1 MELEVLHVRTGKNI
15 VTLSNISPSATIHEV
30 KKEIYKLRRKYYP
43 ERQALKTKPSGKYL
57 ADENVLKTLNLQD
70 GRLLYFK
77 DLGPQVGWKT
87 VFLWEYF
94 GPLVLYTVTY
104 LRPAFLYGSSAALKP
119 KHFVVHV
126 AAVCWIAHYVKRL
139 LETLF
144 VHRFSHSTMP
154 IKNLLK
160 NCSYYWL
167 FSIFIGYFV
176 NHPLYT
182 PPKFGPLQIYLG
194 LAGFVQS
201 EIGNFSTHWVFK
213 NLRAPGTK
221 ERKIPMAT
229 GNPFTY
235 LFNFVSCPNYTYE
248 VMAWF
253 SFTIMVQCLP
263 AGMFTLLGLY
273 QMTVWALQKH
283 HNYKKEF
290 EDYPKNRKAII
301 PFVL

>member
-1 MELEVLHVRTGKNI
+1 MDDFQNRLSRCRILKYQKLEVLHVRTGKNI

-87 VFLWEYF
+87 VRNYCFL
-94 GPLVLYTVTY
+94 
-104 LRPAFLYGSSAALKP
+104 SS
-119 KHFVVHV
+119 V